1 MAAFLTPFR
10 YLLQFIATSR
20 LQFLL
25 LKQIITR
32 LSWLGLLEQ
41 GDPMKFPVS
50 SVCFALALSGVSS
63 LSFAADVPQGTV
75 LAQQQV
81 LVRHIKDEPASL
93 DPAKAVGLP
102 EIQVIRDLFEGLV
115 NQDGK
120 GNIIP
125 GVATKWQ
132 TNDNRTWTFTL
143 RDDAKWSDGTP
154 VTAQD
159 FVYSWQRLVD
169 PKTTSPFAWFAA
181 LAGITHAQDIIDG
194 KATPDK
200 LGVTAV
206 DAKTLR
212 VQLDKPLP
220 WFVNLTAN
228 FSLYPVQKANVES
241 DPNWTRPGKLIG
253 NGAYVL
259 KERVVNEK
267 LVVVPNANYWDNAKT
282 VIKQV
287 TFVPINQESN
297 ATKRYLA
304 GDIDITESFPK
315 NQYKQLLKDIPGQVY
330 TPPQLGTYYYA
341 FNTQKGPT
349 ADSRVRLALSMTID
363 RRIMA
368 EKVLGTG
375 EKPAWHFTPDV
386 TSGFTPQPT
395 AAEKMSQEELNAQA
409 KTLLTAAGYGPGR
422 PLKLTLLYNTSENH
436 QKIAIAVASMW
447 KKNLGVDVKLQNQ
460 EWKTYIDS
468 RNTGNF
474 DVIRASWVGDYNEP
488 STFLSLLT
496 STHSGN
502 ISRFNDPA
510 YDKVINKATLETT
523 EKARNDDYNEAE
535 KIIAAQAPIAPIY
548 QYTNGRLIKP
558 WLKGY
563 PIDNPED
570 VAYSRT
576 MYIIKH

>member
-1 MAAFLTPFR
+1 MKKRFLT
-10 YLLQFIATSR
+10 T
-20 LQFLL
+20 
-25 LKQIITR
+25 
-32 LSWLGLLEQ
+32 
-41 GDPMKFPVS
+41 
-50 SVCFALALSGVSS
+50 CCALAAAS
-63 LSFAADVPQGTV
+63 LISHSWAADVPAGTK
-75 LAQQQV
+75 LAADQS

-93 DPAKAVGLP
+93 DPVKAVGLP

-115 NQDGK
+115 NQNEK
-120 GNIIP
+120 GQLEP

-132 TNDNRTWTFTL
+132 SNDNRTWTFTL
-143 RDDAKWSDGTP
+143 RNDARWSDGTP

-169 PKTTSPFAWFAA
+169 PKNTSPFAWFAA
-181 LAGITHAQDIIDG
+181 LAGINNAQAIIDG
-194 KATPDK
+194 KMPADK

-206 DAKTLR
+206 DARTLR
-212 VQLDKPLP
+212 VQLDKPVP
-220 WFVNLTAN
+220 YFPNLTAN
-228 FSLYPVQKANVES
+228 FSFYPVPKAVVEKFGN
-241 DPNWTRPGKLIG
+241 DWTKPGNLVG
-253 NGAYVL
+253 NGAYAL
-259 KERVVNEK
+259 KDRVVNEK
-267 LVVVPNANYWDNAKT
+267 LVAVQNKNYWNNSKT
-282 VIKQV
+282 VITEV
-287 TFVPINQESN
+287 TFVPINQESS

-315 NQYKQLLKDIPGQVY
+315 NLYQKLLKDIPGQVY

-349 ADSRVRLALSMTID
+349 ADARVRLALSMSID
-363 RRIMA
+363 RHIMA
-368 EKVLGTG
+368 DKVLGTG
-375 EKPAWHFTPDV
+375 EKPAWRFTPDV
-386 TSGFTPQPT
+386 TAGFKPETSPFEQ
-395 AAEKMSQEELNAQA
+395 MSQEEANAQA
-409 KTLLTAAGYGPGR
+409 KTLLRAAGYGPNK
-422 PLKLTLLYNTSENH
+422 PLNLTLLYNTSENH

-502 ISRFNDPA
+502 ISRFNSPE
-510 YDKVINKATLETT
+510 YDKILQQASQETT
-523 EKARNDDYNEAE
+523 DAARNKDYNQAE
-535 KIIAAQAPIAPIY
+535 KIIQDQAPIAPIY

-563 PIDNPED
+563 PINNPED

-576 MYIIKH
+576 MYIEAH

>member
-1 MAAFLTPFR
+1 MKHSVSLTCCALLMCSFSSISVAA
-10 YLLQFIATSR
+10 
-20 LQFLL
+20 
-25 LKQIITR
+25 
-32 LSWLGLLEQ
+32 E
-41 GDPMKFPVS
+41 
-50 SVCFALALSGVSS
+50 
-63 LSFAADVPQGTV
+63 VPAGAV
-75 LAQQQV
+75 LAKKQV

-115 NQDGK
+115 NQNEK
-120 GNIIP
+120 GELVP

-132 TNDNRTWTFTL
+132 SNDNRIWTFTL
-143 RDDAKWSDGTP
+143 RNDAKWSDGTP

-169 PKTTSPFAWFAA
+169 PQTTSPFAWFAA
-181 LAGITHAQDIIDG
+181 LAGISNAQNIIDG

-206 DAKTLR
+206 DAHTLR
-212 VQLDKPLP
+212 VQLDQPLP
-220 WFVNLTAN
+220 WFANLTAS
-228 FSLYPVQKANVES
+228 FAFYPVQKANVAQGAE
-241 DPNWTRPGKLIG
+241 WTKPGKLIG

-259 KERVVNEK
+259 KDRVVNEK
-267 LVVVPNANYWDNAKT
+267 LVAVPNVHYWDNVHT
-282 VIKQV
+282 VIQQV
-287 TFVPINQESN
+287 TFVPINQESA

-304 GDIDITESFPK
+304 DDIDITESFPK
-315 NQYKQLLKDIPGQVY
+315 NLYQKLMKDIPGEVY

-349 ADSRVRLALSMTID
+349 ADPRVRLALSMTID
-363 RRIMA
+363 RQLMA
-368 EKVLGTG
+368 DKVLGTG

-386 TSGFTPQPT
+386 TAGFKASPSPF
-395 AAEKMSQEELNAQA
+395 AAMSQEERNAQA
-409 KTLLTAAGYGPGR
+409 KTLLQAAGYGPQR
-422 PLKLTLLYNTSENH
+422 PLDLTLLYNTSETH

-496 STHSGN
+496 SSHSGN
-502 ISRFNDPA
+502 ISRFKDPA
-510 YDKVINKATLETT
+510 YDKVLSQAAQETT
-523 EKARNDDYNEAE
+523 TEARNADYNEAE
-535 KIIAAQAPIAPIY
+535 KIIAEKAPIAPIY
-548 QYTNGRLIKP
+548 QYSNGRLIKP

-563 PIDNPED
+563 PINNPED
-570 VAYSRT
+570 VAYTRT
-576 MYIIKH
+576 MYILQH

>member
-1 MAAFLTPFR
+1 MKLPFTLTCCAV
-10 YLLQFIATSR
+10 L
-20 LQFLL
+20 
-25 LKQIITR
+25 
-32 LSWLGLLEQ
+32 
-41 GDPMKFPVS
+41 
-50 SVCFALALSGVSS
+50 LSGLSS
-63 LSFAADVPQGTV
+63 IAVAADVPAGTV
-75 LAQQQV
+75 LAKQQE

-102 EIQVIRDLFEGLV
+102 EIQVIRDLYEGLV
-115 NQDGK
+115 NQDAH

-125 GVATKWQ
+125 GVATRWQ
-132 TNDNRTWTFTL
+132 TNDQKIWTFTL
-143 RDDAKWSDGTP
+143 RNDAKWSDGTP

-181 LAGITHAQDIIDG
+181 LAGITNAQDIIDG
-194 KATPDK
+194 KAKPET

-206 DAKTLR
+206 DAHTLR

-228 FSLYPVQKANVES
+228 FSLYPVNKTVVES
-241 DPNWTRPGKLIG
+241 DKNWTRPGKLVG

-259 KERVVNEK
+259 ADRVVNEK
-267 LVVVPNANYWDNAKT
+267 LVAVPNKYYWDNAKT
-282 VIKQV
+282 VIQKV
-287 TFVPINQESN
+287 TFMPINQESA
-297 ATKRYLA
+297 ATKRYQA
-304 GDIDITESFPK
+304 GDIDITESFAK
-315 NQYKQLLKDIPGQVY
+315 NQYQKLKKELPGQVF
-330 TPPQLGTYYYA
+330 TPAQLGTYYYA

-349 ADSRVRLALSMTID
+349 ADARVRLALSMSID
-363 RRIMA
+363 RRIIA

-375 EKPAWHFTPDV
+375 EKPAWRFTPDV
-386 TSGFTPQPT
+386 TAGFKPQT
-395 AAEKMSQEELNAQA
+395 SALEESSQAELNAQA
-409 KTLLTAAGYGPGR
+409 KMLLQAAGYGPNR
-422 PLKLTLLYNTSENH
+422 PLKLTLLYNTQEVH

-496 STHSGN
+496 STNSGN
-502 ISRFNDPA
+502 IARFNDPT
-510 YDKVINKATLETT
+510 YDKVIRQASLENTA
-523 EKARNDDYNEAE
+523 EARNADYNAAE
-535 KIIAAQAPIAPIY
+535 KILAEKAPIAPIY

-558 WLKGY
+558 WVKGY
-563 PIDNPED
+563 PITNPED
-570 VAYSRT
+570 VAYTHT